1 MSDTR
6 RSPFTEAA
14 LERVLDN
21 NLSAKYSLTG
31 LLKPDNIIND
41 GFYDL
46 GKVMQESLFLC
57 ATQFHRFQIF
67 RIVISE
73 KSL

>member
-1 MSDTR
+1 MSETR

-14 LERVLDN
+14 LERVLDS

-31 LLKPDNIIND
+31 ILKQDNIIND

-46 GKVMQESLFLC
+46 GKVSLISTGLRLITNLLKLC
-57 ATQFHRFQIF
+57 
-67 RIVISE
+67 
-73 KSL
+73 LLLL